1 MSNDY
6 RMSFGPSQ
14 TQNEMFQIN
23 TQSQSQLDQDD
34 IFDFKAKQS
43 QNFGSDDDSDGIDI
57 FDMKIDHQKKK
68 DSKQVVQQN
77 TDSDMSYEDCKV
89 NDQEKFLRVSKT
101 HSNDQKQVQLKE
113 GSNSSLTKNIIP
125 DNSSK
130 TSKEGNDSSRN

>member
-1 MSNDY
+1 MS
-6 RMSFGPSQ
+6 
-14 TQNEMFQIN
+14 
-23 TQSQSQLDQDD
+23 LDQVLFLPDEFFRNND
-34 IFDFKAKQS
+34 IF
-43 QNFGSDDDSDGIDI
+43 
-57 FDMKIDHQKKK
+57 QKKK

-77 TDSDMSYEDCKV
+77 TDSDMSYDDCKV

-101 HSNDQKQVQLKE
+101 YSNDQKQVQLKE